1 MLKKL
6 SFFIGI
12 FVFIAGQAAL
22 FGFRAEYVFA
32 ADIATT
38 IDARRA
44 QLEADLANLE
54 KEIEGQQAILQSK
67 QRERVSL
74 ERDVAILDA
83 QIQEA
88 KLSIRARDIA
98 IEKLRTDIGG
108 KQKLIGTLLDK
119 MEGERRSL
127 AQLVRKTNEVDQYS
141 IVEVALAKENISEL
155 FSDIDSLDFLGR
167 ALGESLDEI
176 EKTKNLTEG
185 EKHALESKRA
195 EEEELRGIQVLQ
207 QHRIEQ
213 NEADKKQILNI
224 TKGQEAAYQQVI
236 KQKEKS
242 AAAIRSELFTLR
254 GSAAIPFEKALQ
266 FAEKARK
273 ATGVRAAFILGT
285 IAEESELGANVGSGN
300 WQKDLY
306 QCYQN
311 IGYPTSAEKQKAAF
325 LSITGELG
333 LNPDTMPVSKAPY
346 YGCGGAMGPAQ
357 FMPTTWQLYKSSI
370 ASRTGHYPPNPWDA
384 EDAFM
389 AAALLLRDNGASGG
403 GYAAERR
410 AALRYLAGGNWQKPS
425 YAFYGEDVMAL
436 AEKYQNM
443 IDILQEN

>member
-6 SFFIGI
+6 SFFIGV
-12 FVFIAGQAAL
+12 FVFIAGQTASL
-22 FGFRAEYVFA
+22 DFKVGNVFA

-44 QLEADLANLE
+44 ELETNLADLE
-54 KEIEGQQAILQSK
+54 KEIDAQRSILQNK

-88 KLSIRARDIA
+88 KLSIRARDIS

-167 ALGESLDEI
+167 ALGESLNEI
-176 EKTKNLTEG
+176 EKTKNLTE
-185 EKHALESKRA
+185 EQKRVLESKRA

-207 QHRIEQ
+207 KRRIEES
-213 NEADKKQILNI
+213 EADKKQILNI
-224 TKGQEAAYQQVI
+224 TKGQENVYQQVI

-254 GSAAIPFEKALQ
+254 GSAAIPFEKALL
-266 FAEKARK
+266 FAEKASK
-273 ATGVRAAFILGT
+273 TTGVRAAFILGT

-306 QCYQN
+306 QCYKN

-325 LSITGELG
+325 FEITGELG
-333 LNPDTMPVSKAPY
+333 LNPDAMPVSKAPY

-370 ASRTGHYPPNPWDA
+370 ASRTGHNPPSPWDA
-384 EDAFM
+384 GDAFM
-389 AAALLLRDNGASGG
+389 AAALLLRDNGAAAGG
-403 GYAAERR
+403 FTAERR
-410 AALRYLAGGNWQKPS
+410 AALRYLAGGNWQKSS
-425 YAFYGEDVMAL
+425 YAFYGDDVMAL
-436 AEKYQNM
+436 AEKYQKM
-443 IDILQEN
+443 IDVLQE